1 MRQAIAVAEEYE
13 KEYEV
18 EVEVSIDLD
27 LDDFASLVFDRS
39 KFLSSLE
46 EALK

>member
-27 LDDFASLVFDRS
+27 LDDFASILFNKS

>member
-1 MRQAIAVAEEYE
+1 MRQAIAVAEEEYE
-13 KEYEV
+13 KEYEF
-18 EVEVSIDLD
+18 EVEGIDF